1 MVDFKDYFK
10 SALTQGTTED
20 MIINEL
26 TEALN
31 QAIIETQNT
40 ANVEENISTGEQQT
54 NAINSFLMEYCPN
67 VNFIFEEEDL
77 KILGETIN
85 AIIPAFEQMI
95 ALIFSRNLKEIE
107 GNNYEVGQLL

>member
-31 QAIIETQNT
+31 QAII
-40 ANVEENISTGEQQT
+40 
-54 NAINSFLMEYCPN
+54 
-67 VNFIFEEEDL
+67 
-77 KILGETIN
+77 
-85 AIIPAFEQMI
+85 
-95 ALIFSRNLKEIE
+95 
-107 GNNYEVGQLL
+107 